1 MALLCPV
8 GTKGDG
14 FDMVPLRVCVCVC
27 VVLEEIACET

>member
-14 FDMVPLRVCVCVC
+14 FDMVSLRVCVC